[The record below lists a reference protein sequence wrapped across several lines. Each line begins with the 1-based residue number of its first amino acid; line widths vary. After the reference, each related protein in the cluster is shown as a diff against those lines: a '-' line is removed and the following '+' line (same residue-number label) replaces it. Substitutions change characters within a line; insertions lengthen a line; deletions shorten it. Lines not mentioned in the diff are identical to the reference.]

1 MEIFYI
7 FNQNLAFFYL
17 TVALF
22 SLIIGSFL
30 NAAVYRIPIML
41 ETGWR
46 EGCEDYLAKKEENNI
61 PETTTNTQKAP
72 FNLFVPR
79 SQCPHCGHMITALEN
94 IPVLSYLFL
103 RGKCS
108 SCQAGIS
115 LQYPLIELATMLI
128 SLLIAW
134 RFGVSTQ
141 TIALLLL
148 TWTLITLALIDLK
161 KMLLPDNLTLP
172 LLWLGII
179 FNYFGTIAD
188 LRSSVIGAIVGYLSL
203 WSVYWVFKWITK
215 KDGFG
220 YGDFK
225 LLAALGAW
233 GGWQVLPFTI
243 FISSLLG
250 AVFGILLMAIQRST
264 ESKPMPFGPW
274 IAVAG
279 FIAIL
284 WRTDLLMLM
293 ERYFLVG

>member
-1 MEIFYI
+1 MDII
-7 FNQNLAFFYL
+7 HTFNTNLPFFYL

-41 ETGWR
+41 EKNWR
-46 EGCEDYLAKKEENNI
+46 EGCEEYFGKSDTDDATDAKNEKTE
-61 PETTTNTQKAP
+61 P

-79 SQCPHCGHMITALEN
+79 SQCPQCGHMITSLEN

-108 SCQAGIS
+108 SCKTGIS
-115 LQYPLIELATMLI
+115 LQYPLTELATMLI

-134 RFGVSTQ
+134 KFGVSVQ
-141 TIALLLL
+141 TVALLLL
-148 TWTLITLALIDLK
+148 TWTLITLSLIDLE

-179 FNYFGTIAD
+179 FNYFGTVTD

-203 WSVYWVFKWITK
+203 WSVYWVFKFITN

-220 YGDFK
+220 FGDFK

-243 FISSLLG
+243 FVSSLLG
-250 AVFGILLMAIQRST
+250 AVFGILLMIIQRST
-264 ESKPMPFGPW
+264 ESKQIPFGPW
-274 IAVAG
+274 IALAG

-284 WRTDLLMLM
+284 WREDIIMLM
-293 ERYFLVG
+293 EHYFLTT

>member
-1 MEIFYI
+1 MDII
-7 FNQNLAFFYL
+7 HTFNTNLPFFYL

-41 ETGWR
+41 ETSWR
-46 EGCEDYLAKKEENNI
+46 EGCEEYFGKSNTDDATGAKNEITES
-61 PETTTNTQKAP
+61 

-79 SQCPHCGHMITALEN
+79 SQCPQCGHMITSLEN

-108 SCQAGIS
+108 SCKTSIS
-115 LQYPLIELATMLI
+115 LQYPLTELATMLI

-134 RFGVSTQ
+134 RFGVSVQ

-148 TWTLITLALIDLK
+148 TWTLITLSLIDLK

-179 FNYFGTIAD
+179 FNYFGTVTD

-203 WSVYWVFKWITK
+203 WSVYWVFKFITN

-220 YGDFK
+220 FGDFK

-250 AVFGILLMAIQRST
+250 AVFGILLMIIQRST
-264 ESKPMPFGPW
+264 ESKQIPFGPW
-274 IAVAG
+274 IALAG

-284 WRTDLLMLM
+284 WREDIVILM
-293 ERYFLVG
+293 ERYFLTA